1 MENGA
6 TANAETSTPDP
17 AGVVNMS
24 EAALT
29 EDESP
34 NFESTPS
41 DFGARVATGPLAAR
55 TAAPLGPSVSSVM
68 LELAPAIDRHER
80 ALSQEIAAE
89 DADEGQE
96 ARASSIPLL
105 DADAIPTR
113 RGDGGDSEGDN
124 SLGQAVVAVAGLGPV
139 HLKVSAAGIGDRR
152 GGLAA
157 LHAALS
163 DPIRPAD
170 GLAGVVAEDR
180 GDDPV
185 LVALVGPASSDG
197 AHRPTPDFLTSAF
210 ILALGMGLVTG
221 PVQDRE

>member
-1 MENGA
+1 
-6 TANAETSTPDP
+6 
-17 AGVVNMS
+17 
-24 EAALT
+24 
-29 EDESP
+29 
-34 NFESTPS
+34 
-41 DFGARVATGPLAAR
+41 
-55 TAAPLGPSVSSVM
+55 M
-68 LELAPAIDRHER
+68 LDLAPAIDRHER
-80 ALSQEIAAE
+80 ALSQEIAAN

-96 ARASSIPLL
+96 ARGSSSPLR

-113 RGDGGDSEGDN
+113 RGDGGDSEGDD

-139 HLKVSAAGIGDRR
+139 HFKVSAAGVGGRR
-152 GGLAA
+152 GELAA

-197 AHRPTPDFLTSAF
+197 AHRPTPDYLTSAC

-221 PVQDRE
+221 PVIPDLLRLIPSRSSRWRTIRRGGSALNPGPATRERGFGTWFRRKLSSRE